1 MTSTFVRSCCALLL
15 VAATVGAAPPQHPKV
30 AVAKHAMV
38 ATAQHYATNV
48 GIDVLKHGGN
58 AVDAAVAI
66 GYALAVVDPCCGNLG
81 GGGFMV
87 LHLAHPKKGQPHD
100 AYIDF
105 QVRAPIAPM
114 TIGPSGYHL
123 AGIPGSVAGLEYAR
137 THYGTKSLAYLLAPS
152 IALANRGFVLQPGDV
167 TLIYYERKE
176 LAEHPQAARIFLPHG
191 HVPLAGSR
199 LVQRDLGKTLQQI
212 ARQGVGAMYGGSVGD
227 AIVKAAKAH
236 GVPFAHKDFASYRA
250 TASAPLEC
258 RYRGLHVMTSGPPSA
273 GGLAI
278 CETLGILDA
287 YDMHALGFRSAAAL
301 HYELAAE
308 QMAFA
313 DSYTR
318 AGDSAFAHIP
328 TAEMIGPT
336 HITAM
341 RAKIGPTAAPGPDR
355 HRSRATHLKEKHT
368 TSYSIVDA
376 AGNAVAVTYTLGDYF
391 GSKVIPPGTGILLA
405 TTMSNFHRGK
415 GHPDSVAPGKR
426 PISSMSPT
434 IVLRDGKPYLVIG
447 SAGSSRII
455 TENLAM
461 IRNVIDYGMNIQDAI
476 TEPRVHISPTSGL
489 VTYER
494 GAISP
499 DVVQALRAMGYRL
512 RLLRHAP
519 QDSDG
524 VEVDPVTGLLFGGY
538 DPREGVGSA
547 GGY

>member
-1 MTSTFVRSCCALLL
+1 MAL
-15 VAATVGAAPPQHPKV
+15 VASSIGSVPKHPAV

-38 ATAQHYATNV
+38 ATAQHYATDV
-48 GIDVLKHGGN
+48 GIDVLRHGGN

-87 LHLAHPKKGQPHD
+87 LHLAHPKPGTPHNV
-100 AYIDF
+100 YIDF

-114 TIGPSGYHL
+114 KIGPSGYHL
-123 AGIPGSVAGLEYAR
+123 SGIPGSVAGLEYAR
-137 THYGTKSLAYLLAPS
+137 THYGTKSLAYLVAPS
-152 IALANRGFVLQPGDV
+152 IALADRGFVLQAGDV
-167 TLIYYERKE
+167 TLIRFERKA
-176 LAEHPQAARIFLPHG
+176 LAKHPQAARIFLPHG
-191 HVPLAGSR
+191 NVPAAGSR
-199 LVQRDLGKTLQQI
+199 LVQRDLGRTLQTI
-212 ARQGVGAMYGGSVGD
+212 ASKGVGAMYGGSIGD
-227 AIVKAAKAH
+227 AIVKAANAH
-236 GVPFAHKDFASYRA
+236 GVPFSRKDFTTYRA
-250 TASAPLEC
+250 TASAPLAC
-258 RYRGLHVMTSGPPSA
+258 RYRGLQVFTSGPPSA

-287 YDMHALGFRSAAAL
+287 YDMHALGFRTAAAL

-308 QMAFA
+308 RLAFTDA
-313 DSYTR
+313 YTR
-318 AGDSAFAHIP
+318 TGDSAYAHIP
-328 TAEMIGPT
+328 TAEMIGAA
-336 HITAM
+336 HIAAM
-341 RAKIGPTAAPGPDR
+341 RAKIGATAAPAPSPG
-355 HRSRATHLKEKHT
+355 RSHATLMKERHT
-368 TSYSIVDA
+368 TSYSVVDA

-391 GSKVIPPGTGILLA
+391 GSKVVPPGTGILLA

-415 GHPDSVAPGKR
+415 GYPDSVAPGKR

-434 IVLRDGKPYLVIG
+434 IVLRDGKPYLVVG
-447 SAGSSRII
+447 SAGSSRIV

-461 IRNVIDYGMNIQDAI
+461 IRNVMDYGMNIQDAI
-476 TEPRVHISPTSGL
+476 TEPRVHVSPLSGL

-499 DVVQALRAMGYRL
+499 SVASALEAMGYKL
-512 RLLRHAP
+512 KVLRHAP